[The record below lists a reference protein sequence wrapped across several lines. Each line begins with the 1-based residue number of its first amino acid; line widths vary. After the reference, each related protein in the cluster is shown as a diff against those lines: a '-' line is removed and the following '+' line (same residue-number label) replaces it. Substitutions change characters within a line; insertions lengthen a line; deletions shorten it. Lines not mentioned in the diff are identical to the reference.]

1 MRILEIISP
10 SNIGGAENY
19 VVNLSKKLIGKN
31 HEVFII
37 TSNNEAF
44 KDFLKKNG
52 LSFYISD
59 MFFKFDILSILKIAH
74 FVKKHKI
81 DIIHTHLSKANVIGA
96 LAGRISNIK
105 SVSTAHGINKKGQ
118 YIYSDKVI
126 CVSKAVV
133 QNLAS
138 QGVKED
144 RLCLIYGGIDIN
156 KFNSEDY
163 IKRDILNN
171 DIDLNIGMVSRL
183 SREKGVNYFIEAA
196 AYILENIQN
205 IKFFIAGIGELK
217 EKLIEQS
224 KKLGID
230 SRVYFVGFVEEKLA
244 SFLNE
249 LDILIFPSI
258 KEGLGLSLL
267 EAMAMKKC
275 VIVSKAGGMPEVV
288 EDEKNG
294 FIVDI
299 GNVMAIKDTV
309 IKLNNDRELIT
320 AIGEEAKKT
329 VINNFT
335 LDLMTD
341 NIEKLFGEMII
352 QT

>member
-19 VVNLSKKLIGKN
+19 VVNISKKLKEKK

-59 MFFKFDILSILKIAH
+59 MFFKFDILSILKISH
-74 FVKKHKI
+74 FAKKHKI

-105 SVSTAHGINKKGQ
+105 TVSTCHGLNKKNQ
-118 YIYSDKVI
+118 YIFSDKTI
-126 CVSKAVV
+126 CVSKAVFKY
-133 QNLAS
+133 LAS
-138 QGVKED
+138 QGIKED
-144 RLCLIYGGIDIN
+144 RLCLIYNGIDIN
-156 KFNSEDY
+156 KFNPEDY
-163 IKRDILNN
+163 KKKDILNN
-171 DIDLNIGMVSRL
+171 SIDLNIGMVSRL
-183 SREKGVNYFIEAA
+183 SSEKGANYFIEAA
-196 AYILENIQN
+196 AYILKNIQN
-205 IKFFIAGIGELK
+205 VRFFIAGIGELK

-230 SRVYFVGFVEEKLA
+230 SRVYFVGFIEEKLS

-249 LDILIFPSI
+249 LDIVIFPSL
-258 KEGLGLSLL
+258 KEGLPLSLL

-288 EDEKNG
+288 EDGKNG

-299 GNVMAIKDTV
+299 GNAMDIKDAV
-309 IKLNNDRELIT
+309 IKLNNDKGLIL
-320 AIGEEAKKT
+320 AIGEKAKKT

-335 LDLMTD
+335 LDLMAD
-341 NIEKLFGEMII
+341 NIEKLFKDMIM
-352 QT
+352 